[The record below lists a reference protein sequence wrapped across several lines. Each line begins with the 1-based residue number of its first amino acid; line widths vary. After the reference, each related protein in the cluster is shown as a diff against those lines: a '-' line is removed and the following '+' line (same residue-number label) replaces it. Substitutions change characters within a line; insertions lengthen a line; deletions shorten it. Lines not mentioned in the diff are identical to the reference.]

1 MFLLDSA
8 MVRRDQVG
16 SQGEY
21 LCEPVA
27 VVNLIVTRTSGC
39 YIGRWVTCEMA
50 FRLGHRPYFRPM
62 APPSPA
68 LYRAVM
74 VSSALRSFWAE
85 PRVPHPPARVWRD
98 WALLVVLVPAT
109 ILEGV
114 LREDVAWRAVALG
127 LGVAVVVLL
136 LWRRTS
142 PLLVVATA
150 FGALV
155 AVGVAAFFGADEP
168 VGLYTSACVLLFPY
182 SLFRWGSGRDAA
194 IGLSIILVAGGVGVA
209 GDFTGVVDALGG
221 GVFLLSPAA
230 LGASVRYRAGSRL
243 RETDQVKLREREQL
257 ARELHDTVAHH
268 VSAIA
273 IRAQAGR
280 VLAASQPNAAVEALE
295 VIEEEASRTLAEMRT
310 MVCALRQGEEPDLAP
325 QRGVADIERL
335 AGRVGDGPCVDVEL
349 SGPLGA
355 LRPSVEAAIYRLA
368 QESITNAIRHA
379 RHATRVD
386 VRVAGDD
393 ESVRLTVR
401 DDGDRSPFG
410 ATPLPG
416 YGLVGMTERATL
428 LGGTLEAG
436 PSPDSGWT
444 VNAVLPRNGT
454 AT

>member
-1 MFLLDSA
+1 MA
-8 MVRRDQVG
+8 RRAENLRDRA
-16 SQGEY
+16 
-21 LCEPVA
+21 A
-27 VVNLIVTRTSGC
+27 VVDLIVTAISGWHIGRSVTSG
-39 YIGRWVTCEMA
+39 MA
-50 FRLGHRPYFRPM
+50 FRLTRLPYFRPM
-62 APPSPA
+62 APPSLA
-68 LYRAVM
+68 LYGGVVVR
-74 VSSALRSFWAE
+74 SALRSLWAE
-85 PRVPHPPARVWRD
+85 PRVPHPPPRVWRD
-98 WALLVVLVPAT
+98 WALVGVLVPAT
-109 ILEGV
+109 VLEGV
-114 LREDVAWRAVALG
+114 LREDVVWPAVALV

-168 VGLYTSACVLLFPY
+168 VGLDTTACVLLLPY
-182 SLFRWGSGRDAA
+182 SLFRWGSGREAA

-209 GDFTGVVDALGG
+209 GDFTGVVEALGG

-230 LGASVRYRAGSRL
+230 LGASVRYRASSRL

-273 IRAQAGR
+273 IQAQAGR
-280 VLAASQPNAAVEALE
+280 TLAASRPDAAVKALE
-295 VIEEEASRTLAEMRT
+295 VIEEEASRTLAELRT
-310 MVCALRQGEEPDLAP
+310 MVGALRQGEEPDLAP
-325 QRGVADIERL
+325 QKGLADIERL
-335 AGRVGDGPCVDVEL
+335 ASSVGDGPRVDVEL
-349 SGPLGA
+349 SGHLGD
-355 LRPSVEAAIYRLA
+355 LRPLVEAAIFRLA

-393 ESVRLTVR
+393 DSVRLTVR
-401 DDGDRSPFG
+401 DDGDPGPFG
-410 ATPLPG
+410 AGSSPG

-444 VNAVLPRNGT
+444 VSAVLPRSGT
-454 AT
+454 AP